1 MEFRMI
7 QGGIAQESAEA
18 LVTAAGTSL
27 WMGSGV
33 GGAPSRGGERSAGR
47 RLRPMDENHRSE
59 FERPIDANS

>member
-18 LVTAAGTSL
+18 LVPAAGTSL

-33 GGAPSRGGERSAGR
+33 GGASRRGGEALGR
-47 RLRPMDENHRSE
+47 AAVAADGR
-59 FERPIDANS
+59 ERPG